1 MKKRTIGTLL
11 GFLAMF
17 GFGAI
22 YYGLLTAEAGAEM
35 AANFAS
41 CMNAEPNMPYIILA
55 NVMGAYLLVYTFDK
69 MGVNEAKAG
78 AYQGAMI
85 MAIVFAMSNLFM
97 GAQFTIWDTQ
107 GLLIEW
113 GVGIVNGLLGGAAIG
128 AYNSKNS

>member
-22 YYGLLTAEAGAEM
+22 YYGLLTAGVEAEM
-35 AANFAS
+35 AAKFAS
-41 CMNAEPNMPYIILA
+41 CMNAEPNMVFIILG
-55 NVMGAYLLVYTFDK
+55 NIMGAYLLVYTFDK
-69 MGVNEAKAG
+69 MGVNDAKAG

-85 MAIVFAMSNLFM
+85 MAIVFAMSNLFL

-107 GLLIEW
+107 GLLVEW
-113 GVGIVNGLLGGAAIG
+113 IVGIVHGVLGGAAIG
-128 AYNSKNS
+128 AYNSKIS

>member
-1 MKKRTIGTLL
+1 
-11 GFLAMF
+11 MF

-41 CMNAEPNMPYIILA
+41 CMNAEPNMAFVILG
-55 NVMGAYLLVYTFDK
+55 NIMGAYLLVYTFDK
-69 MGVNEAKAG
+69 MGVNDAKAG

-107 GLLIEW
+107 GLLVEW
-113 GVGIVNGLLGGAAIG
+113 IVGIVHGVLGGAAIG
-128 AYNSKNS
+128 AYNSKIS